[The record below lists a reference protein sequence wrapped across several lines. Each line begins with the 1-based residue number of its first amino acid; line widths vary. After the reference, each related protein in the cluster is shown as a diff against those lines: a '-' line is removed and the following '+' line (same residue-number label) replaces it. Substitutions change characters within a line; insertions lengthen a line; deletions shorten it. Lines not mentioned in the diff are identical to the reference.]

1 MMNAPEGRW
10 RRCRGGLTLAVLLL
24 VIGAGVLRYAAEDW
38 RRHQCLVRR
47 FPIMGTV
54 AAFTLYGEPER
65 IEEAAD
71 AALSEFEQVVKLC
84 NLYDPESELSQLNRT
99 AATAA
104 FSCSEELWTLL
115 TEARRAYEL
124 SDGAFDISAKPLMD
138 LWGFYRRRGDA
149 PPTAEEIRET
159 CAKVGLEKVRFD
171 EAERSVFFTVPG
183 MAFDLGGI
191 AKGYAVDR
199 AAEAVI
205 TAGVRRGVIDL
216 GGNLRLLPEP
226 PPGAECYRVGVRDPE
241 KRDAVLPEILEVVDI
256 SISTSGDYERF
267 VTLGEHRYGHI
278 MNPLTG
284 VPSPG
289 KWAVTVLAPSALA
302 ADWMSTA
309 VFICGEPL
317 AEELEEKFPDVEILI
332 RTVNG
337 GR

>member
-1 MMNAPEGRW
+1 MNAPESRW
-10 RRCRGGLTLAVLLL
+10 RRCRAGLTLAVLLL
-24 VIGAGVLRYAAEDW
+24 AVGAGMLRYAAEDW
-38 RRHQCLVRR
+38 RKHQCLVRR

-65 IEEAAD
+65 TGVAAD
-71 AALSEFEQVVKLC
+71 AARSEFDRVLKLC
-84 NLYDPESELSQLNRT
+84 NLYDQESELSQLNQT
-99 AATAA
+99 AATEA
-104 FSCSEELWTLL
+104 FVCSEELWGLL
-115 TEARRAYEL
+115 TAARRAYEL

-159 CAKVGLEKVRFD
+159 CAKVGLDKVRFD
-171 EAERSVFFTVPG
+171 EAARSVFFTVPG

-226 PPGAECYRVGVRDPE
+226 PPGIDCYRVGIRDPE
-241 KRDAVLPEILEVVDI
+241 KRDAVLPEVLEVLDV

-284 VPSPG
+284 IPSPG
-289 KWAVTVLAPSALA
+289 KWAVTVLAPSALE

-317 AEELEEKFPDVEILI
+317 AEELEAKLPGVEILI